1 MTLLGLWKEGTRR
14 HGIREGA
21 EMAGNQ
27 GSGESGLLGSESI
40 GNAEDSLALTPSCG
54 GDTVFEASPVP
65 QKVEK
70 GIEGPPKPH
79 RPAEAGPRAASRIPA
94 TVGMQDAGVVT
105 TWASR
110 PNQLERQV

>member
-1 MTLLGLWKEGTRR
+1 MTLLGLWKKGARS
-14 HGIREGA
+14 HDIRKGA

-27 GSGESGLLGSESI
+27 GSGESGLLGSELIS
-40 GNAEDSLALTPSCG
+40 NAEDSSGPHTSRG

-65 QKVEK
+65 QMVEK
-70 GIEGPPKPH
+70 GVEGPPKPH

-94 TVGMQDAGVVT
+94 TVGMRDAGVAT